1 MTTPLPEVIVRDAND
16 RDGLDVAALIGA
28 VFAEYQGCVFV
39 ADELPEL
46 RAPASAF
53 AAQGGG
59 MWVAQRF
66 VLGRAVI
73 VGCAGFAAAAGGGIE
88 LKKLYVA
95 ARARKSGVGGR
106 LLERV
111 EAEARERGA
120 KFIEMWSDTRFT
132 TAHAFYERRGYTRGP
147 TTRDLHDASA
157 SVEYYF
163 RKGL

>member
-1 MTTPLPEVIVRDAND
+1 MTTPLPEVIVRDVSD
-16 RDGLDVAALIGA
+16 GDGLDLAALIGA
-28 VFAEYQGCVFV
+28 VFAEYDGCVFV
-39 ADELPEL
+39 GDELPEL
-46 RAPASAF
+46 STPASAF

-66 VLGRAVI
+66 VRGLPVI
-73 VGCAGFAAAAGGGIE
+73 VGCAGYGAAGEGIE

-95 ARARKSGVGGR
+95 ARERKTGLGGR
-106 LLERV
+106 LLGRV
-111 EAEARERGA
+111 EAVAYARGA

-132 TAHAFYERRGYTRGP
+132 TAHAFYERRGYKRGP

-163 RKGL
+163 RKVL